1 MSINNEWVVLEY
13 VPGDLQAEIL
23 RGLLEAQGIPVF
35 LSQESAGR
43 AIGLT
48 VGPLGEVTILV
59 RAEDLQDA
67 QRVLADYRSG
77 LFENQENLETLDQ
90 DAESDSD

>member
-35 LSQESAGR
+35 MSQESAGK

-77 LFENQENLETLDQ
+77 LFENQENLENLDQ
-90 DAESDSD
+90 DLEPDSD

>member
-1 MSINNEWVVLEY
+1 MSIDDEWVVLEY

-35 LSQESAGR
+35 MSQESAGR

-48 VGPLGEVTILV
+48 VGPLGEVTLLV
-59 RAEDLQDA
+59 RAEDLQEA
-67 QRVLADYRSG
+67 QRVLEDYRSG
-77 LFENQENLETLDQ
+77 RFEEEGNVDQEEEPEGD
-90 DAESDSD
+90 

>member
-1 MSINNEWVVLEY
+1 MSIDDEWVVLEY

-35 LSQESAGR
+35 MSQESAGR

-48 VGPLGEVTILV
+48 VGPLGEVTLLV
-59 RAEDLQDA
+59 RAEDLQEA

-77 LFENQENLETLDQ
+77 RFEAEGNMDQ
-90 DAESDSD
+90 DGEPEGD

>member
-35 LSQESAGR
+35 MSQESAGK

-48 VGPLGEVTILV
+48 VGPLGEVTFLV

-67 QRVLADYRSG
+67 QRILADYRSG
-77 LFENQENLETLDQ
+77 LFENQENLENLDQ
-90 DAESDSD
+90 GPEPDSD